1 LRFGMVKLDKKE
13 DLKGKKQIHWTFREG
28 KKDEK
33 ENIRE
38 IQKKNK
44 ETIAKGPEMGIVKS
58 NISEAGYYEGTCGD
72 DSTHIGK
79 LS

>member
-1 LRFGMVKLDKKE
+1 MIKKFE
-13 DLKGKKQIHWTFREG
+13 PDEREKKQRKKKQIHWTFAKA

-38 IQKKNK
+38 IQSKDK
-44 ETIAKGPEMGIVKS
+44 ETIAKGPKRGCIH
-58 NISEAGYYEGTCGD
+58 EGTFTD
-72 DSTHIGK
+72 DNTCPGK